1 MAWQL
6 AVVNIATILYETDD
20 LRMAGFMDNL
30 DEVNELA
37 ERSPGFVYRYQTE
50 AGNATDERIFDDP
63 QMLLNLSVWEDLE
76 SIKAYT
82 YKTEHVDF
90 LRRRREWF
98 TPAEG
103 WPVIACWWIPEGHV
117 PGPEEAKERLEHLRD
132 NGPTDKAFTFREVF
146 APPT

>member
-1 MAWQL
+1 M
-6 AVVNIATILYETDD
+6 NIATILYETDD
-20 LRMAGFMDNL
+20 PRMAGFMDNL
-30 DEVNELA
+30 DQINELA

-63 QMLLNLSVWEDLE
+63 QMLLNLSVWDDVE

-98 TPAEG
+98 TPADG

-117 PGPEEAKERLEHLRD
+117 PGLEEAKERLEHLRD
-132 NGPTDKAFTFREVF
+132 NGPTDKAFTFRDTF
-146 APPT
+146 APPGAGSINS

>member
-1 MAWQL
+1 MASQL
-6 AVVNIATILYETDD
+6 AVMNIAKILYETDD
-20 LRMAGFMDNL
+20 PRMAGFMDNL
-30 DEVNELA
+30 DQINELA

-50 AGNATDERIFDDP
+50 AGNATAERIFDDP
-63 QMLLNLSVWEDLE
+63 QMLLNLSVWDDIE

-98 TPAEG
+98 TPADG
-103 WPVIACWWIPEGHV
+103 WPVIACWWIPEGHI
-117 PGPEEAKERLEHLRD
+117 PGLEEAKERLEHLRD
-132 NGPTDKAFTFREVF
+132 NGPTDKAFTFREAF

>member
-1 MAWQL
+1 M
-6 AVVNIATILYETDD
+6 NIATILYETGDP
-20 LRMAGFMDNL
+20 RMAGFMDNL
-30 DEVNELA
+30 DHMNELA

-63 QMLLNLSVWEDLE
+63 QMLLNLSVWDDLE

-90 LRRRREWF
+90 LRRRQEWF
-98 TPAEG
+98 TPADG

-117 PGPEEAKERLEHLRD
+117 PGLDEAKERLEHLRD
-132 NGPTDKAFTFREVF
+132 NGPTDKAFTFRDEF